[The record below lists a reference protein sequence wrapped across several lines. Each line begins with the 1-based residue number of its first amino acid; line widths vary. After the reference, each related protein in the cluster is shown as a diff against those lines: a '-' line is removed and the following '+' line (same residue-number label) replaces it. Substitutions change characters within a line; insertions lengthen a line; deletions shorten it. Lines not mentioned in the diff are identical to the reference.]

1 MTNERAE
8 VRSRVFAEEA
18 AVVEVQALLH
28 ELMESKGWSRADLA
42 RAMKVSRGRVTQ
54 LFSDECTN
62 LTIRLIARA
71 IFALKEELV
80 VSVKSRVAESQQSI
94 SASQSDEAR
103 CLSAGGS
110 WLTIEDYS
118 PIENTMIANDNIL
131 YRLAS
136 LGGRKE
142 AMAA

>member
-1 MTNERAE
+1 MSNERAKMQN
-8 VRSRVFAEEA
+8 RIFAEEA
-18 AVVEVQALLH
+18 AVVEVQSLIH

-42 RAMKVSRGRVTQ
+42 RAMKVSRGRITQ

-62 LTIRLIARA
+62 LTMRLIARA

-80 VSVKSRVAESQQSI
+80 VSVKSKLSQEATRVSQK
-94 SASQSDEAR
+94 DDR
-103 CLSAGGS
+103 CLVPSGS

-118 PIENTMIANDNIL
+118 AFEGTMIANDNIFN
-131 YRLAS
+131 RLAS
-136 LGGRKE
+136 LGGRDE